1 MEDYA
6 EIRGIIDEYIT
17 LMDKLIDFEQEKL
30 QAVKVK
36 DLKKLDAFLK
46 EEQAYLLK
54 LRGLDQK
61 REKLQKQLG
70 AEGLTYRQIIER
82 TEGDTRIEM
91 ENSYNILSEK
101 TKQFNELLS
110 TLKTYIGIRLHTIDE
125 VMKQFG
131 NESMQTDQ
139 TGIYDRIARNSEKAA
154 NRPIKFTKA

>member
-82 TEGDTRIEM
+82 TEGDTR
-91 ENSYNILSEK
+91 
-101 TKQFNELLS
+101 
-110 TLKTYIGIRLHTIDE
+110 
-125 VMKQFG
+125 
-131 NESMQTDQ
+131 
-139 TGIYDRIARNSEKAA
+139 
-154 NRPIKFTKA
+154 